1 MFCYFYYCSLYSAFF
16 LFQLLLTRSVISQ
29 WHLTWVIPSWRELRT
44 GFLLHY
50 LVHFWIQLL
59 YSDWGLHVAV
69 CPWWGGCNSQKRLAA
84 SFLTQWQY
92 VQGASAVLP
101 SGFAVQDAEF
111 QDLLSIVEWEAVQ
124 LKSSRQ
130 AGIFGS
136 LLSSVLQDDTK
147 RVCFLA

>member
-1 MFCYFYYCSLYSAFF
+1 MVGRVQLTKETGSLFSN
-16 LFQLLLTRSVISQ
+16 
-29 WHLTWVIPSWRELRT
+29 PE
-44 GFLLHY
+44 
-50 LVHFWIQLL
+50 
-59 YSDWGLHVAV
+59 
-69 CPWWGGCNSQKRLAA
+69 
-84 SFLTQWQY
+84 WQY

-101 SGFAVQDAEF
+101 SGFGVQDAEL